1 MDYHDKKWAVDWDI
15 WHYDSDLSE
24 KELDAY
30 VQKIRKA
37 LTANGNVGVVSHEC
51 EAIALWGDA
60 NGDNAQ
66 LEKLLDEL
74 AGHGCYVEEVI

>member
-24 KELDAY
+24 KEIDAY

-37 LTANGNVGVVSHEC
+37 LTANGNVGVVNHEG

-66 LEKLLDEL
+66 LEKLFDEL
-74 AGHGCYVEEVI
+74 TGHGCYVEEVI

>member
-1 MDYHDKKWAVDWDI
+1 MDYHDKKWAVDWDV

-24 KELDAY
+24 KEIAEY
-30 VQKIRKA
+30 ARKIRKA
-37 LTANGNVGVVSHEC
+37 LTANGNVGVVSHEY
-51 EAIALWGDA
+51 EVIALWGDA

-74 AGHGCYVEEVI
+74 ARHGCYIEEVT